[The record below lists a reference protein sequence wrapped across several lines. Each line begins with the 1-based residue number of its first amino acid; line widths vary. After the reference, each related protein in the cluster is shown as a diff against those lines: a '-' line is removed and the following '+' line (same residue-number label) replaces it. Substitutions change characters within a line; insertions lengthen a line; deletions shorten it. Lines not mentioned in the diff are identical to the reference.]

1 MHKYQREFL
10 DFALASGVLRFGAF
24 QLKSGRTSPYFFDT
38 GRIASGGGLARLGR
52 FYASA
57 VVAAGIAFDALFGPA
72 YKGIPLA
79 VATGISLAAD
89 HDRDLPVTFDR
100 KEAKDHGEGGKL
112 LGSPLAGAVLIVDD
126 VITAGTSVR
135 ESVAL
140 IRAEGARPAGV
151 AIAFDR
157 QERGQEGASATDE
170 VRRLYGIP
178 VISIVTLADL
188 IEHLETHGPASLSD
202 SLRAVADYRASYG
215 V

>member
-1 MHKYQREFL
+1 M
-10 DFALASGVLRFGAF
+10 
-24 QLKSGRTSPYFFDT
+24 
-38 GRIASGGGLARLGR
+38 
-52 FYASA
+52 
-57 VVAAGIAFDALFGPA
+57 
-72 YKGIPLA
+72 
-79 VATGISLAAD
+79 
-89 HDRDLPVTFDR
+89 
-100 KEAKDHGEGGKL
+100 
-112 LGSPLAGAVLIVDD
+112 LIVDD

-157 QERGQEGASATDE
+157 QERGQEGASTIEE

-188 IEHLETHGPASLSD
+188 IEHLEAHGPASLSD